1 MTLPPSLRSS
11 CPPRWGTPRTDRPTL
26 GPKVAAIAELIGQPL
41 MPWQRHVA
49 DVALEVD
56 PDTGLLVYREVN
68 LTVPRQS
75 GKTLLLLCAMVHRA
89 QGFGRRQRILYT
101 AQTRNDARRKW
112 EDEHVEVLRRSPL
125 HPLFTVRKSNGS
137 EAIHWR
143 NGSMHG
149 ITSSTEK
156 AGHGETLDMGVIDEA
171 FAHEDARLEQGL
183 RPTMITRPQPQLWVV
198 STAGTRRSTYL
209 RGKVDAGRAR
219 CELGLT
225 EAVAYFE
232 WSAPPEADPGAVK
245 TWRGCMPA
253 LCPTG
258 LPCRC
263 DPDGRWKHTIDQ
275 AAIGANYEGMSLAEY
290 RRAFLNQ
297 WPDDAPE
304 EWLVIPRSGWNDQ
317 LDPASEAADPVAFA
331 IDANPERSAA
341 AILMAGA
348 RPGGNGLHVETVD
361 YRPNL
366 NWVVARVA
374 ELVGR
379 WSPCRVVLDPAGP
392 AGSLL
397 PELERAGV
405 EVTKP
410 TTRDAAHAAQGF
422 YDAVMDSRSLT
433 HLDDAPLASALAGA
447 QKREIGDMWLW
458 ARKGLSVD
466 ICPLVAASLALWGFA
481 TRPEAD
487 APPAP
492 ATAPSLPR
500 GPVQTGGGLYRPTS
514 RLRI

>member
-1 MTLPPSLRSS
+1 
-11 CPPRWGTPRTDRPTL
+11 
-26 GPKVAAIAELIGQPL
+26 

-56 PDTGLLVYREVN
+56 PDTGLLAYREVN

-112 EDEHVEVLRRSPL
+112 EDEHVQILEHSPL
-125 HPLFTVRKSNGS
+125 RPLFTVRKSNGS
-137 EAIHWR
+137 EAIRWR

-198 STAGTRRSTYL
+198 STAGTRRSAYL
-209 RGKVDAGRAR
+209 RKKVDAGRAR

-225 EAVAYFE
+225 DSVAYFE
-232 WSAPPEADPGAVK
+232 WSAPGGEDGLDPADPE
-245 TWRGCMPA
+245 TWRTCMPA
-253 LCPTG
+253 LG
-258 LPCRC
+258 
-263 DPDGRWKHTIDQ
+263 HTVSL
-275 AAIGANYEGMSLAEY
+275 AAIRAEFEGMALSEF
-290 RRAFLNQ
+290 RRAYLNQ
-297 WPDDAPE
+297 WPDDAPD
-304 EWLVIPRSGWNDQ
+304 EWLVISQTAWNDQ

-348 RPGGNGLHVETVD
+348 RPDSDGRHVETVD
-361 YRPNL
+361 YRPDIG
-366 NWVVARVA
+366 WVVGRMVELA
-374 ELVGR
+374 ER

-397 PELERAGV
+397 ADLERKLAPLGV

-410 TTRDAAHAAQGF
+410 TTREAAHAAQGLF
-422 YDAVMDSRSLT
+422 DAVKERTLT

-466 ICPLVAASLALWGFA
+466 ICPLVAGSLALWGFA
-481 TRPEAD
+481 TRPEPEP
-487 APPAP
+487 APTP
-492 ATAPSLPR
+492 ATAPSVPP
-500 GPVQTGGGLYRPTS
+500 GPVATGGGLYRPTS
-514 RLRI
+514 RLSI